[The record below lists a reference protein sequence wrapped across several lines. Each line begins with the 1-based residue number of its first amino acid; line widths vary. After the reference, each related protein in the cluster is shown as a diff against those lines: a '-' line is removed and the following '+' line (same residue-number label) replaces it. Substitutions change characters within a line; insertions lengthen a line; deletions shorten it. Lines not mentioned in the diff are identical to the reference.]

1 MKSYFSRIGRLSNDE
16 CKLNILLL
24 KVMQTKKP
32 IHFNKMDG
40 FIIKYDKVYIL
51 KSMSEGIRD
60 LSGYASITI
69 NSTLLSQLF

>member
-1 MKSYFSRIGRLSNDE
+1 
-16 CKLNILLL
+16 
-24 KVMQTKKP
+24 MQTKNP
-32 IHFNKMDG
+32 IHINKMDG

>member
-16 CKLNILLL
+16 CKLKILSH
-24 KVMQTKKP
+24 
-32 IHFNKMDG
+32 INKMDG

-51 KSMSEGIRD
+51 KSMSEGIID

>member
-24 KVMQTKKP
+24 KVMQTKNP
-32 IHFNKMDG
+32 IHINKMDG
-40 FIIKYDKVYIL
+40 FIIKYDKIYIL